1 MYYSMLIEEWAILDE
16 YHLLANR
23 NEKSEMIVKDKMTQ
37 SQDLINRDRQIDS
50 YDEDF
55 KFIIFTRELGMPR
68 NCTIKALQ

>member
-37 SQDLINRDRQIDS
+37 S
-50 YDEDF
+50 
-55 KFIIFTRELGMPR
+55 
-68 NCTIKALQ
+68 